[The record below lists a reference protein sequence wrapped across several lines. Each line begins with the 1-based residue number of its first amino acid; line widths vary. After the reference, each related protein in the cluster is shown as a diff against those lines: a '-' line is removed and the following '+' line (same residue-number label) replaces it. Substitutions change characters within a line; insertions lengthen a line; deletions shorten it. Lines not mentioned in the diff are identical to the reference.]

1 MYMEQKYEYY
11 KKQLASKLLI
21 FYFML
26 KDHSSSHP
34 TPPHLMAHRS
44 INGQV
49 AYELA

>member
-49 AYELA
+49 ASELA